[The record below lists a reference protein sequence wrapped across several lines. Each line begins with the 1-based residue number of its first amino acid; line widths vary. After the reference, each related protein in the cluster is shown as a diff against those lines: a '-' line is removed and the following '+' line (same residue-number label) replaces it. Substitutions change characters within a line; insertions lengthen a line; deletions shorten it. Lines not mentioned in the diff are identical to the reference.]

1 MFHKVRKLE
10 KKNKEP
16 RQKSIKRYKKE
27 AYHLKV
33 LRMHALRLLTIFKQL

>member
-16 RQKSIKRYKKE
+16 RQKSIKRYKKRSLSPE
-27 AYHLKV
+27 SFEDACTKI
-33 LRMHALRLLTIFKQL
+33 A